1 METPGTKRARDHPLT
16 EPTTPSPAWLV
27 SQSGSSAGSRFLI
40 RAAVTRIGRDSGSDI
55 VIQGEGSSIVSGR
68 HLEIRWE
75 GGGYRLRDLNSTN
88 GTYLN
93 GEKVTDAPLTSNASI
108 RLGKAGPEI
117 HFEIDARP
125 ARDLDQTVARSTRFE
140 EETPAAEK
148 QESRAAAAAAEHA
161 HEELV
166 SQAVREARK
175 ARSQGLSDQ
184 THIIMREMLGSAV
197 RRSRKNLKAVIGALT
212 VALVVTVAL
221 GTWRIRSLQQEK
233 IDIDQQ
239 IQRIEGMLQEGGQNP
254 EELEQLIARIEE
266 YQARAR
272 ELQDS
277 VLFQLSSGGRQDAFI
292 QAEIKTLMKEFGAE
306 TYSIPP
312 EFTEQVQRF
321 IEQFQ
326 QRDRRHVERAL
337 GRSRADLEVMR
348 TVFQERNLPPDLAY
362 IVLVE
367 SAFHPQSVSTAG
379 AAGHWQFTAETARA
393 YGMRVDEK
401 VDERLD
407 LRKSTQ
413 AASRYIRDLILEF
426 GAGSSVML
434 ALAAYNRGPT
444 AVRRVIRKVD
454 DPIKQRNFWY
464 LYRARALPVETRQ
477 YVPKIIAAIIIG
489 RNPERFG
496 F

>member
-1 METPGTKRARDHPLT
+1 
-16 EPTTPSPAWLV
+16 
-27 SQSGSSAGSRFLI
+27 
-40 RAAVTRIGRDSGSDI
+40 
-55 VIQGEGSSIVSGR
+55 
-68 HLEIRWE
+68 
-75 GGGYRLRDLNSTN
+75 
-88 GTYLN
+88 
-93 GEKVTDAPLTSNASI
+93 
-108 RLGKAGPEI
+108 
-117 HFEIDARP
+117 
-125 ARDLDQTVARSTRFE
+125 
-140 EETPAAEK
+140 
-148 QESRAAAAAAEHA
+148 
-161 HEELV
+161 
-166 SQAVREARK
+166 
-175 ARSQGLSDQ
+175 
-184 THIIMREMLGSAV
+184 MREMLGSAV
-197 RRSRKNLKAVIGALT
+197 RRSRKNLKAVIGALAVT
-212 VALVVTVAL
+212 LVAIIAL
-221 GTWRIRSLQQEK
+221 GTWKIRTLQQEK

-239 IQRIEGMLQEGGQNP
+239 ILGVEAMLQEDGQSP

-277 VLFQLSSGGRQDAFI
+277 VLYQLSSGGKQDAFI
-292 QAEIKTLMKEFGAE
+292 QAEIKTLMRDFGAE

-326 QRDRRHVERAL
+326 ERDRRNVERAL

-362 IVLVE
+362 IVIVE

-426 GAGSSVML
+426 GAGTSVML
-434 ALAAYNRGPT
+434 ALAAYNHGPT

>member
-1 METPGTKRARDHPLT
+1 METPGTKRARAPHPLT
-16 EPTTPSPAWLV
+16 DPTTPSPAWLV

-40 RAAVTRIGRDSGSDI
+40 RDAVTRIGRDSSNDI
-55 VIQGEGSSIVSGR
+55 MIQGEGSSIVSVR
-68 HLEIRWE
+68 HLELRWE
-75 GGGYRLRDLNSTN
+75 NGGYRVCDLQSTN

-93 GEKVTDAPLTSNASI
+93 GEKVTEAPLASGASI

-117 HFEIDARP
+117 
-125 ARDLDQTVARSTRFE
+125 RFE
-140 EETPAAEK
+140 TGAQPAHDLERTIALSPRFEDKTPTAQRNERK
-148 QESRAAAAAAEHA
+148 AAAAAAH

-166 SQAVREARK
+166 SQAVREARQ

-197 RRSRKNLKAVIGALT
+197 RRSRKNLKAVIGALAVT
-212 VALVVTVAL
+212 LVVIIAL
-221 GTWRIRSLQQEK
+221 GTLKIQSLQQEK
-233 IDIDQQ
+233 SDIDQQ
-239 IQRIEGMLQEGGQNP
+239 IFGIEAMLQEGGQNP
-254 EELEQLIARIEE
+254 EEIERLIARIEE

-277 VLFQLSSGGRQDAFI
+277 VLYQLSSGGRQDAFI
-292 QAEIKTLMKEFGAE
+292 QAEIKTLMKDFGAE

-326 QRDRRHVERAL
+326 QRDRRNVERAL

-367 SAFHPQSVSTAG
+367 SAFHPQSVSSAG

-413 AASRYIRDLILEF
+413 AASRYLRDLILEF
-426 GAGSSVML
+426 GAGTSVML

-444 AVRRVIRKVD
+444 AVRRAIRRVE